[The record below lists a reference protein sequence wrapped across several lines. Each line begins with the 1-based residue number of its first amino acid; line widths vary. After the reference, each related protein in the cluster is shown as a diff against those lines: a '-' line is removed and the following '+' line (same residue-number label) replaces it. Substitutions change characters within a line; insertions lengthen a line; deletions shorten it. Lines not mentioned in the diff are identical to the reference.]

1 MKNKIKSLLLFS
13 MLALCCCANN
23 WESEETSEVVVQ
35 NSIIYE
41 QDMPQAGASAI
52 LSKETPDELIKIAK
66 LESQIAQLEEDK
78 QLLEQENNQLIK
90 ENQELKELGT
100 LTKAEWNLFY
110 KVVRAEAGANSKQ
123 AQKNVAYVIL
133 NRIKSGKF
141 PNTLTE
147 VIYQKSQF
155 SCVSNGAINRVELS
169 DKLKE
174 NVREAYLDYKPGK
187 SAQGAL
193 FFTKG
198 TFSRTH
204 LFEDEVGHNFYR

>member
-1 MKNKIKSLLLFS
+1 
-13 MLALCCCANN
+13 MLALCYCANN

-41 QDMPQAGASAI
+41 QDMPQAGASAV

-78 QLLEQENNQLIK
+78 QLLEQENNQLIE

-155 SCVSNGAINRVELS
+155 SLLKKLLQLAFRFYQTPSRRYLHNIPKLERYELTRQILPLCRFRPS
-169 DKLKE
+169 KPPELLNPKHKDK
-174 NVREAYLDYKPGK
+174 
-187 SAQGAL
+187 Q
-193 FFTKG
+193 
-198 TFSRTH
+198 
-204 LFEDEVGHNFYR
+204 